1 MCEGQWETQTGSSSA
16 VLSYTYSE
24 AGSWGE
30 WVAQMEAMQRE
41 QFHLALN
48 TEQTES
54 ANRKH
59 AELKYVI
66 WIINCKVHFKLRWG
80 RVLLDWRRATFKPQ
94 QTRLIFT
101 VNCTTP
107 LYIRAAHYTHTHTHT
122 VRHGGSSLCQDGT
135 IHVSRNVIKKPK
147 LLTEGHAIKRLS

>member
-1 MCEGQWETQTGSSSA
+1 MGEKERGGVGTTTKKLPCRYGYAWILNTEGVHTMCEGRWETQSGSSSE

-80 RVLLDWRRATFKPQ
+80 RVLVDWRKATFKPQ

-101 VNCTTP
+101 VNCTTLP
-107 LYIRAAHYTHTHTHT
+107 GRDNSCFA
-122 VRHGGSSLCQDGT
+122 
-135 IHVSRNVIKKPK
+135 
-147 LLTEGHAIKRLS
+147 